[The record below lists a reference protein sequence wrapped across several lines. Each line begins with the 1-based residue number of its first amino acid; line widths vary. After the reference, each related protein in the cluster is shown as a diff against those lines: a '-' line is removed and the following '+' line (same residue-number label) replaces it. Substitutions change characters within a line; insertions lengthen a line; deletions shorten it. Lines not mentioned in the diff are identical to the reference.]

1 MKESVDSNKNLENSL
16 KKAAQFMNDD
26 FQGNFNFSNLLE
38 KNEKKASKSPISNLL
53 QSTTQTV
60 VASDVETHI
69 EREEKKDNLYKKIE
83 DLERRFETKEVNEK
97 FERLESLLQS
107 IIINQKN
114 VREQIELKSAPEVI
128 PSKENKENKEYKD
141 QKPLY
146 IAASIIA
153 VSLITS
159 AMIFK
164 SEPKTQIVTKEIV
177 KPAVVAIQKS
187 FHTPVKFLNLRAIP
201 STKGEK
207 LEVVAPNTRVEIL
220 KTDGDWVQIKYKN
233 YLKGS
238 THEGWVYDSKNL
250 KSI

>member
-38 KNEKKASKSPISNLL
+38 KNEKKISKSPISNLL

-60 VASDVETHI
+60 VPSEDVETHVANI

-114 VREQIELKSAPEVI
+114 VREQIELKSAPE
-128 PSKENKENKEYKD
+128 SSSSLKESKD

-153 VSLITS
+153 LSLIAS

-164 SEPKTQIVTKEIV
+164 SEPKTQVVTKEIV
-177 KPAVVAIQKS
+177 KPAVVAVQKS
-187 FHTPVKFLNLRAIP
+187 FHTPVKYLNLRAIP

-207 LEVVAPNTRVEIL
+207 LEVVAPNTRIEIL

>member
-1 MKESVDSNKNLENSL
+1 MKESVDSKRNLENSL

-26 FQGNFNFSNLLE
+26 FQGNFNFSSLLE
-38 KNEKKASKSPISNLL
+38 KNEKKASSGPISNLL

-60 VASDVETHI
+60 IASDVETHVANI
-69 EREEKKDNLYKKIE
+69 NREDKKDNLYKKIE

-114 VREQIELKSAPEVI
+114 VREQIEMKPAQEADS
-128 PSKENKENKEYKD
+128 SNRQKD

-153 VSLITS
+153 TSLLVS

-164 SEPKTQIVTKEIV
+164 SEPKTQVITKEIV
-177 KPAVVAIQKS
+177 KPVVAAVEKKY
-187 FHTPVKFLNLRAIP
+187 HTPVKYLNLRAIP

-207 LEVVAPNTRVEIL
+207 LEVVAPNTRVEII
-220 KTDGDWVQIKYKN
+220 KTDGDWVQIEFKN

-238 THEGWVYDSKNL
+238 THKGWVYDSKNL

>member
-1 MKESVDSNKNLENSL
+1 MKESVDSSKNLENSL

-114 VREQIELKSAPEVI
+114 VREQIELKSAPKSS
-128 PSKENKENKEYKD
+128 PSPIESKD

-146 IAASIIA
+146 IAASIVAI
-153 VSLITS
+153 SLIVS

-164 SEPKTQIVTKEIV
+164 SEPKAQVVTKEIV
-177 KPAVVAIQKS
+177 KPAVAAVQKS
-187 FHTPVKFLNLRAIP
+187 FHTPVKYLNLRAIP
-201 STKGEK
+201 STKGQK